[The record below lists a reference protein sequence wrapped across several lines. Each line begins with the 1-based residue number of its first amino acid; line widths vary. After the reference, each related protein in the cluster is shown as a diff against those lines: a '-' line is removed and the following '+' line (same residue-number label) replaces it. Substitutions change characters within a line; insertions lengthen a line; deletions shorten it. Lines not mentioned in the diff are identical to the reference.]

1 MNWYTIGSFTF
12 PASWAAIVISFLLTG
27 IILRL
32 LFKKQNIV
40 DLYGNAVFIFII
52 IWKLSIVIFDFKTT
66 ISNPMTIVYF
76 HGGLKGYWLG
86 IMTVCIYLIYICY
99 KKHCFYQE
107 KAIMVFAWMMTVS
120 IYELGIGLLNGY
132 AFWLVGFQ
140 IIVNAAML
148 IWLKQKLQDFQ
159 WLVQLLIL
167 FTMFQVFFYSMRHE
181 LLTVPVLTFI
191 VVAAALLCYL
201 FDRRENNG

>member
-12 PASWAAIVISFLLTG
+12 PASWAAIAVSFSLTG
-27 IILRL
+27 IL
-32 LFKKQNIV
+32 LHLFFKKQYVV

-52 IWKLSIVIFDFKTT
+52 IWKLSVVLFDFKTS
-66 ISNPMTIVYF
+66 ISHPMTILYF

-86 IMTVCIYLIYICY
+86 IIAVCIYLIYICY

-107 KAIMVFAWMMTVS
+107 KAIAVFAWMLTVS

-132 AFWLVGFQ
+132 ALWIVGFQ
-140 IIVNAAML
+140 TMMNAAIL
-148 IWLKQKLQDFQ
+148 IWLKKKIRDFQ

-167 FTMFQVFFYSMRHE
+167 FTVFQGFFYSIRHE
-181 LLTVPVLTFI
+181 LLSVPVPTFI
-191 VVAAALLCYL
+191 FVASLLCYL
-201 FDRRENNG
+201 LYRRENNE

>member
-1 MNWYTIGSFTF
+1 MLGERMNWYTIGSFTF

-120 IYELGIGLLNGY
+120 IYWIVKWICVLARRISNNSECSY
-132 AFWLVGFQ
+132 AYLAKAEAPRFSMACPTAYTIYDVSS
-140 IIVNAAML
+140 
-148 IWLKQKLQDFQ
+148 
-159 WLVQLLIL
+159 IL
-167 FTMFQVFFYSMRHE
+167 
-181 LLTVPVLTFI
+181 
-191 VVAAALLCYL
+191 L
-201 FDRRENNG
+201 FDAS